1 MRKTP
6 TENGHNPLFYALLA
20 TAGIGNFMQKPYIQR
35 D

>member
-6 TENGHNPLFYALLA
+6 TENGHNPLFYALLVA
-20 TAGIGNFMQKPYIQR
+20 AGIGNFKQKPYIQR